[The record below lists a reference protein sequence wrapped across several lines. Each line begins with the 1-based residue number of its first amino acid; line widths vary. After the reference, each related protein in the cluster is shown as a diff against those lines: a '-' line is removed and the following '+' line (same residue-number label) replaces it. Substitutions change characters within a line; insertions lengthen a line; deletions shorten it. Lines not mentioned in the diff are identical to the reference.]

1 MGCVGNW
8 LNRGTPYVG
17 QGREYEKGVSIVSN
31 LKGKIAVV
39 TGAATHK
46 SMGRA
51 IALQL
56 ASDGADVVVAD
67 KFAVPQVLRSE
78 DAGWRGLYSVV
89 QEIEA
94 FGVKGL
100 AVEADVSVSA
110 DVDALVA
117 KILER
122 FGKIDILVH
131 CVGVRGPVP
140 VPVIDLDEA
149 TWRMLIDVNLHGSFL
164 VGKAVAKAMLP
175 DGAGKKIV
183 FIGSGA
189 GIEAF
194 AGAAGYCAAKHG
206 LQGLM
211 KCMAIELA
219 PYQINVNT
227 ILPVA
232 FDTNFRDEQ
241 MNKEAKEK
249 GISVDEVIKNQPQ
262 GPVGRIPIGRL
273 GTPEDAAGAVSYLV
287 SDKSNFASGA
297 SILLGGGLSI

>member
-1 MGCVGNW
+1 M
-8 LNRGTPYVG
+8 
-17 QGREYEKGVSIVSN
+17 SD
-31 LKGKIAVV
+31 LKGKIALV
-39 TGAATHK
+39 TGAATRK

-56 ASDGADVVVAD
+56 ASEGANVVVAD
-67 KFAVPQVLRSE
+67 KFGVPKILRSE
-78 DAGWRGLYSVV
+78 DANWRGLRSLV
-89 QEIEA
+89 EEMEA
-94 FGVKGL
+94 LGVKGL
-100 AVEADVSVSA
+100 AVEADVSNSK

-117 KILER
+117 KTLEQ

-175 DGAGKKIV
+175 NGEGKKIV
-183 FIGSGA
+183 MISSGA

-194 AGAAGYCAAKHG
+194 PGAAGYCAAKHG
-206 LQGLM
+206 LMGLM
-211 KCMAIELA
+211 KCMAVELA
-219 PYQINVNT
+219 RYKINVNAV
-227 ILPVA
+227 LPVA

-241 MNKEAKEK
+241 MSKEADEK
-249 GISVDEVIKNQPQ
+249 GITVDEVIKNQPQ
-262 GPVGRIPIGRL
+262 GPTGTIPIGRL
-273 GTPEDAAGAVSYLV
+273 GTPEDAAAAVSYLV

-297 SILLGGGLSI
+297 SILLGGGLSL

>member
-1 MGCVGNW
+1 
-8 LNRGTPYVG
+8 
-17 QGREYEKGVSIVSN
+17 VSN
-31 LKGKIAVV
+31 LKGKIALV

-56 ASDGADVVVAD
+56 ATEGADVVVAD
-67 KFAVPQVLRSE
+67 KFAVPKILRAE
-78 DAGWRGLYSVV
+78 DANWRGLHSVV

-94 FGVKGL
+94 LGAKGL
-100 AVEADVSVSA
+100 AVEADVGSSK

-117 KILER
+117 KTLEK

-140 VPVIDLDEA
+140 VPVIELDEE

-175 DGAGKKIV
+175 NGEGKKIV

-206 LQGLM
+206 LMGLM

-219 PYQINVNT
+219 PHKINVNAV
-227 ILPVA
+227 LPVA

-241 MNKEAKEK
+241 MSKEAKEK

-262 GPVGRIPIGRL
+262 GPAGAIPIGRL

-287 SDKSNFASGA
+287 SDKSSFASGA
-297 SILLGGGLSI
+297 SILLAGGLAI